1 MTVEEVDPK
10 IADIFCSIYGQ
21 KYRQTLTV
29 ETSMDDVPEWDSST
43 YLDLVFALE
52 ENYQVQFTDEET
64 AQMFQIGHIQRLVR
78 GAVLDIPHA
87 DQANACCLLHNL
99 QHGAPDSWNVLLMS
113 GSSTREGILR
123 PREAEQML
131 QAYRGPKAKFYNAS
145 VSGLVPAE
153 TLQLLETAGKSW
165 RGVAVI
171 GTSAIIYAGCGVAEF
186 NRSARLERFPFA
198 SPEMKR
204 ILDRYG
210 FTSEHGRSNIPI
222 SLDLWI
228 ERYLKGRDL
237 QSLQYEPYIYPTLA
251 PWPPERF
258 SDVPSI
264 LRFYNQ
270 APLNFE
276 QSMVINA
283 EFYEA
288 FADWSRRT
296 GIPLVMVDLTLHS
309 GTLNYLETLGRVIS
323 RYEEFIDDFS
333 RRRSIP
339 VIDAV
344 ANAGITDADYR
355 DPAHIFRK
363 REDYT
368 RALFEGLGG
377 IP

>member
-1 MTVEEVDPK
+1 MKVTALDPK
-10 IADIFCSIYGQ
+10 IVEIFCSVYGQ
-21 KYRQTLTV
+21 KYKGIVTL

-52 ENYQVQFTDEET
+52 ESYRVQFTDEET
-64 AQMFQIGHIQRLVR
+64 TQMFQIGHIQRLVR
-78 GAVLDIPHA
+78 AAVLELPHA
-87 DQANACCLLHNL
+87 DEANACCLIHNL
-99 QHGAPDSWNVLLMS
+99 RHGAADSWNLLLMS

-123 PREAEQML
+123 PREAEEML
-131 QAYRGPKAKFYNAS
+131 QGYRGPKARFYNAS

-153 TLQLLETAGKSW
+153 TLQLLDTAGKDW
-165 RGVAVI
+165 NGVAVI
-171 GTSAIIYAGCGVAEF
+171 GTSAVIYAGCGVAEF
-186 NRSARLERFPFA
+186 NRSARLERFPFVC
-198 SPEMKR
+198 PQMKS
-204 ILDRYG
+204 ILDRHG
-210 FTSEHGRSNIPI
+210 FTPEHGRANVPI

-237 QSLQYEPYIYPTLA
+237 LSLQYEPYIYPTLA

-270 APLNFE
+270 SVLNFE
-276 QSMVINA
+276 QSMTINA

-288 FADWSRRT
+288 FADWSERT
-296 GIPLVMVDLTLHS
+296 GIPLVMLDLTLQS
-309 GTLNYLETLGRVIS
+309 EMKSYLESIGRVVS
-323 RYEEFIDDFS
+323 RYDAFIDDFS

-344 ANAGITDADYR
+344 TAAGITDADYR

-363 REDYT
+363 RDDYT
-368 RALFEGLGG
+368 RALFEGLVG